1 MQQLVVVPQSFPH
14 TYIVHNGR
22 GNSYWYVQT
31 LSTGRI
37 SVMSMYYRGEGYGK
51 QHCVRDL
58 PTGKTREKVLA
69 AIQAQKGATK

>member
-1 MQQLVVVPQSFPH
+1 MSLIVVPQSCPD
-14 TYIVHNGR
+14 TYIVHNGK
-22 GNSYWYVQT
+22 GNSYWFVQT

-58 PTGKTREKVLA
+58 PTGATRNKVLA
-69 AIQAQKGATK
+69 AIQARKDAA